1 MQSEHDAAA
10 PRPFTL
16 PIQILAAV
24 VLTYLITVHTL
35 ANYLATSAPQ
45 SALRLNS
52 SQPLAL
58 TLLAE
63 RALPAIVGPTQ
74 SPDAANPENARLE
87 GFARLPK
94 LDLPDDAGNGAAAV
108 EGAEPDAERQAGQA
122 AAAQI
127 QDWLQRALAKNPLD
141 AKALGFLATLSIG
154 SQDDD
159 KALALMTAASSRS
172 SRVALANY
180 WLMKTSYEAKNYPE
194 ALRHADRLARTEPSN
209 IMLIAPYLGRI
220 ADSATDDMAAM
231 LLTDPPWRPS
241 FFQWLKGNI
250 ADARMPL
257 QLLLK
262 LKQSAVPPTQAE
274 FGPYV
279 SLLIDNKLY
288 DLAYAAWLQSLES
301 EQLAHAGFIY
311 NGGFDYAPASYPFQF
326 DWSLKPGNGV
336 IADLVTLEDSNR
348 ALMIR
353 FGPGRVDFKPVSQ
366 TTMLVPGDYVLT
378 ARYRG
383 DIKSRRGL
391 KWTVHCAGAGGAK
404 LAESQLI
411 NGSFASWT
419 ALSLDFQVPKQD
431 CRAQVVRLLVD
442 ARSASETLVSGS
454 IVVDDVA
461 IMRQGQN
468 GVAE

>member
-10 PRPFTL
+10 QRPFIL
-16 PIQILAAV
+16 PIQILAAL

-63 RALPAIVGPTQ
+63 RALPAIVGPAE

-94 LDLPDDAGNGAAAV
+94 LDLPDDGGSAASM
-108 EGAEPDAERQAGQA
+108 AESADPDAGGQTGE
-122 AAAQI
+122 AAAQVR
-127 QDWLQRALAKNPLD
+127 DWLQRALAKHPLD

-154 SQDDD
+154 DKEDD

-172 SRVALANY
+172 SRVPLANY

-194 ALRHADRLARTEPSN
+194 ALRHADRLARTGPSN
-209 IMLIAPYLGRI
+209 VTLIAPYLGRI
-220 ADSATDDMAAM
+220 ADAATDDMAAM
-231 LLTDPPWRPS
+231 LLTNPPWRAS

-262 LKQSAVPPTQAE
+262 LKQSPVPPTQSE

-279 SLLIDNKLY
+279 ALLMDNKLY

-311 NGGFDYAPASYPFQF
+311 NGGFDYSPASFPFQF

-391 KWTVHCAGAGGAK
+391 KWTVHCAGANGTK
-404 LAESQLI
+404 LVESETI
-411 NGSFASWT
+411 NGSHPSWS
-419 ALSLDFQVPKQD
+419 ALSLNFQVPKQD
-431 CRAQVVRLLVD
+431 CRAQVVRLFLD

-461 IMRQGQN
+461 IMRQGKN